1 MADNQAVE
9 KGNSTLLGANIPPTP
24 RDEKNDSKN
33 GNDSGNKNDSKD
45 NGSDKDIGDSKDNG
59 DNKNNT
65 NNKNNNNKNIQFK
78 TAHPSQTATIMTDST
93 EVIDVDDVIYYKNNF
108 DTSNA
113 TNLIPYVI
121 YMDAGFNQV
130 VKSKKRNKALM
141 LLLKVFGGVV
151 VFILIVVLIK
161 KVFFK

>member
-45 NGSDKDIGDSKDNG
+45 KDSAN
-59 DNKNNT
+59 NKNNT

-78 TAHPSQTATIMTDST
+78 TAHPSQSATIMTDST